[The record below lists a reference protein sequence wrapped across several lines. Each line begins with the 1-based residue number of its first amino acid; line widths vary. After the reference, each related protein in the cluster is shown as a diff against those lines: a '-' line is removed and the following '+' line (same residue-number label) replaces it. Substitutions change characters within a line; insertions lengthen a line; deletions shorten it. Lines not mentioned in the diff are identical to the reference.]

1 MAHLIQN
8 RTTFFE
14 QGREQFERE
23 IQRLM
28 ERSQSLNTP
37 VLTID
42 ESVEFGSEELE
53 SLNEVPSLQEGAP
66 VPEPPKP

>member
-42 ESVEFGSEELE
+42 ESVEFSSQELE
-53 SLNEVPSLQEGAP
+53 SLEESPGLQEGMP
-66 VPEPPKP
+66 VPESSKP